1 MNELGSWLRAAR
13 EAKNLS
19 LAEVEATL
27 RIRQKFLAAMEA
39 EQWDAL
45 PGEVATL
52 GFLRKYAAYL
62 GLDAQEAVNRY
73 RRSVPDAPP
82 PIPLPTP
89 PAERPAEYQPMDMA
103 LQETPPR
110 RLPWR
115 AILTGLLLLA
125 LAAGGWWA
133 WTQREAIRQ
142 GWEAVLARVLALGPG
157 PTATGEPVAPTAT
170 RVVLRVTATP
180 TATPLATPT
189 PAQPAA
195 VIEGP
200 TPTAEPTAAAPAETS
215 EQTPQAPPVSTLLL
229 ELNTTE
235 RSWVSV
241 VVDGQKVLETTLE
254 AGQSGRWEAQQSIAV
269 RTGNAAGVQLVL
281 NGEPVGPLGGRGQV
295 VALRWELSD
304 GAVVVTTPTPLP
316 TRTPT
321 PTPASGG

>member
-19 LAEVEATL
+19 LAEVEAAL

-45 PGEVATL
+45 PGEVATI

-62 GLDAQEAVNRY
+62 GLDSQEAVNRY
-73 RRSVPDAPP
+73 RRSVPSAPP

-103 LQETPPR
+103 LEETPPR

-133 WTQREAIRQ
+133 WIQRDAIRQ

-157 PTATGEPVAPTAT
+157 PTATGEPTAPTAT
-170 RVVLRVTATP
+170 RIVLRVTATP

-189 PAQPAA
+189 PVQPPPTVASPTVAEVATVVVETPPPASAA
-195 VIEGP
+195 
-200 TPTAEPTAAAPAETS
+200 TS
-215 EQTPQAPPVSTLLL
+215 LLL
-229 ELNTTE
+229 ELATTE

-254 AGQSGRWEAQQSIAV
+254 AGQGGRWEGLQSIAV

-281 NGEPVGPLGGRGQV
+281 NGEPVGSLGGRGQV
-295 VALRWELSD
+295 VALRWELVD
-304 GAVVVTTPTPLP
+304 GNVVVTTPTPLP

>member
-1 MNELGSWLRAAR
+1 MSELGSWLRAAR

-62 GLDAQEAVNRY
+62 GLDPQEAVNRY
-73 RRSVPDAPP
+73 RRSVPDAAP

-89 PAERPAEYQPMDMA
+89 PPERPAEYQPIDLA
-103 LQETPPR
+103 LQEAPPR

-115 AILTGLLLLA
+115 AILTGLLLLG

-133 WTQREAIRQ
+133 WTQRDTWRQ
-142 GWEAVLARVLALGPG
+142 GWDALLSQLLTLGSGSAISAG
-157 PTATGEPVAPTAT
+157 PTPTPT
-170 RVVLRVTATP
+170 RIVLRVTATP
-180 TATPLATPT
+180 TATSAARPT
-189 PAQPAA
+189 PAQPPAA
-195 VIEGP
+195 IETP
-200 TPTAEPTAAAPAETS
+200 TPEPTATAPAETA
-215 EQTPQAPPVSTLLL
+215 EQTPSAPAASVLLL
-229 ELNTTE
+229 ELITTE

-241 VVDGQKVLETTLE
+241 VVDDQKVLETTLE
-254 AGQSGRWEAQQSIAV
+254 AGQSGRWEGQQSIAV
-269 RTGNAAGVQLVL
+269 RTGNAAGVQLTL
-281 NGEPVGPLGGRGQV
+281 NGEPVGPLGSRGQV

-321 PTPASGG
+321 PTPAPSG